1 MNISLVFELMAIID
15 GPFIGAPPRGGGASG
30 CSEIKKNTDFGDM
43 IIKGLR
49 DLRFILK
56 QSLKSVDD

>member
-1 MNISLVFELMAIID
+1 MAHSLAH
-15 GPFIGAPPRGGGASG
+15 PGGGLPGAAKL
-30 CSEIKKNTDFGDM
+30 KKNTDFGDM